1 MYKYRK
7 TKRSNKSLPIMSS
20 SLLIGLV
27 GKKQSGKDT
36 MADYMITYSNEHYHH
51 DFIKISFAQPL
62 KTIVKELFSLQEEQL
77 HDSNKKETVIPQ
89 WNKTPRQLL
98 QWLGTDILKKYVGDD
113 IFIIHLENR
122 IKQERERNPG
132 IGIIVTDVRFEN
144 EAALIRRLNGT
155 LIRVQEEQTT
165 IAGDEITQKQDM
177 HISETESE
185 KIDTHFTIYNNKT
198 YGMDPYKEKI
208 RNLVHIIF
216 NSCF

>member
-1 MYKYRK
+1 
-7 TKRSNKSLPIMSS
+7 MSS

-36 MADYMITYSNEHYHH
+36 MADYMISYSNEHYHH
-51 DFIKISFAQPL
+51 NFIKMSFAQPL
-62 KTIVKELFSLQEEQL
+62 KAIVKELFSLQEEQL
-77 HDSNKKETVIPQ
+77 HDPTKKETVIPE

-144 EAALIRRLNGT
+144 EAALVRKLNGT
-155 LIRVQEEQTT
+155 LIRVQEEQT
-165 IAGDEITQKQDM
+165 IALDEITQKQDM
-177 HISETESE
+177 HISETGSE
-185 KIDTHFTIYNNKT
+185 KIDTNFTIYNNKK
-198 YGMDPYKEKI
+198 YGMEPYKQKI
-208 RNLVHIIF
+208 RNIMHIVF
-216 NSCF
+216 N